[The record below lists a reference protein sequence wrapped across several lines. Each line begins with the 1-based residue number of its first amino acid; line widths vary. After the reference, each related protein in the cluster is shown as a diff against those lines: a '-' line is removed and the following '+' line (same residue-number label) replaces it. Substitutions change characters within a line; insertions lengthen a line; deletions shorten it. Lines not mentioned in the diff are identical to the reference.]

1 MQRVHSIK
9 HRTAKGFI
17 DIEDGMGLRKKEAKK
32 ETKEWAAPIDI
43 FIRFAEAF
51 TSMHLLQ
58 SSSII

>member
-1 MQRVHSIK
+1 VFYEKETIP
-9 HRTAKGFI
+9 
-17 DIEDGMGLRKKEAKK
+17 DLRKKEAKK
-32 ETKEWAAPIDI
+32 ETKEWATPIDI